1 MFFVI
6 LDVKKEKEIS
16 RKHELSAYNSYDG
29 ITGMM
34 TPHENLLLVQGKVD
48 SHGDGDGCAYHGVVT
63 DAEEAH
69 HLHVSGN

>member
-1 MFFVI
+1 MI
-6 LDVKKEKEIS
+6 LDVKKENEIS
-16 RKHELSAYNSYDG
+16 RKHDTFGLYSYDG

-34 TPHENLLLVQGKVD
+34 TPREHLLLVQGKVD

-69 HLHVSGN
+69 HLHMSGN